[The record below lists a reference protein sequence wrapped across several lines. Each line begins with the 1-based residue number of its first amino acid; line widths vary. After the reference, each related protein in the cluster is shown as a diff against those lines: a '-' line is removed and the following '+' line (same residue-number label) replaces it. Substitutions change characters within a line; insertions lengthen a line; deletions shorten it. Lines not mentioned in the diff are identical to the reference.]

1 MTGLTTAFLA
11 LCAITLNGLTGE
23 NLKVRAH
30 FDANNVRVGDPM
42 TLSIDFT
49 GNADYSDIHPPKIG
63 NIVDRKIWRIYDS
76 GAKTQTFRDGRRL
89 TYRVRP
95 LKEGIWRFP
104 ALEFAYQR
112 EGVGET
118 VVSSLPIPVH
128 VKPGTQ
134 AALAGLE
141 SEGEDGFQMPDG
153 IVIGLKETVDDDS
166 LFKWRKACRN
176 PKAEEFAKFP
186 YTEARL
192 NEAACLTLAGNWSGA
207 LKIYSRLEW
216 LTGQTPTIERGII
229 AALSRK
235 NDGVAELP
243 VWRSVLRPV
252 LRYDWRGRVAII
264 LAALAGFSLVMWASG
279 RIIRSLASIVI
290 VLLLLLPTRVGAQ
303 DMFEAIERMHR
314 EMDEHMQK
322 MLNQGMGTSIT
333 INNMR
338 QEPVDIKA
346 YVSLDKAD
354 VQVGDAFRYI
364 VSVEAPKS
372 YQLGQMRFTPSEAFG
387 MTVLGNIE
395 TMIDGKSVNTNNV
408 VKRFAIPVRYDVP
421 FKGHVSFRIE
431 GMISST
437 RQVGGRGRM
446 SSFSFS
452 QNFSVDSSKV
462 YLAVK
467 PLPGENQPKDFLG
480 AVGTDFKLAMHVD
493 SLKVETNDVIRVFTE
508 LSFRGYVPPLEGE
521 TERNE
526 MSVVRERYFVADG
539 AMKIN
544 DETFTYYDAGEKK
557 YNVLTVRGP
566 KLEYHTPDEGGAE
579 TVAVNSNENG
589 AIVLRFA
596 PSEAAAVV
604 ATVHGGMQV
613 ESCGEWVRL
622 DDGSHAGWARKEDV
636 K

>member
-49 GNADYSDIHPPKIG
+49 GNADYSDIHPPKIASA
-63 NIVDRKIWRIYDS
+63 VDRKIWRVYDS

-95 LKEGIWRFP
+95 LKEGLWYFP
-104 ALEFAYQR
+104 ALELAYKG
-112 EGVGET
+112 EGGE
-118 VVSSLPIPVH
+118 VIVSSLPIPVH

-153 IVIGLKETVDDDS
+153 IVIGLKKKVDDDS

-186 YTEARL
+186 YPEARL

-207 LKIYSRLEW
+207 LKIYSKLEW

-235 NDGVAELP
+235 NEGVAELP
-243 VWRSVLRPV
+243 VWRSVMRPV
-252 LRYDWRGRVAII
+252 LRYDWRGRAAII
-264 LAALAGFSLVMWASG
+264 LAVLAGFSLVMWASG
-279 RIIRSLASIVI
+279 RIIRSVASIAF
-290 VLLLLLPTRVGAQ
+290 VLLLLLPAKVVAQ

-338 QEPVDIKA
+338 QEPVEIKA

-354 VQVGDAFRYI
+354 VQVGDAFRYV

-372 YQLGQMRFTPSEAFG
+372 HQLGQMRFTPSEAFG

-395 TMIDGKSVNTNNV
+395 TMTDGKSANTNNV

-421 FKGHVSFRIE
+421 FKGHVSFRIN
-431 GMISST
+431 GMVSSS
-437 RQVGGRGRM
+437 RQIGSRGRM

-452 QNFSVDSSKV
+452 QNFSVDSGKV
-462 YLAVK
+462 YLEVK
-467 PLPGENQPKDFLG
+467 PLPGENQPKDFSG
-480 AVGTDFKLAMHVD
+480 AVGTDFRLAMRAD

-521 TERNE
+521 TERSD

-539 AMKIN
+539 AEKIN
-544 DETFTYYDAGEKK
+544 DETFSYYDASEKK
-557 YNVLTVRGP
+557 YKSLTVKGP
-566 KLEYHTPDEGGAE
+566 KLEYHSPVVDNVE
-579 TVAVNSNENG
+579 TVAVNSNESG

-604 ATVHGGMQV
+604 ATVHDGV
-613 ESCGEWVRL
+613 RVDSYGEWVRL
-622 DDGSHAGWARKEDV
+622 DDGTHAGWVRKEDV

>member
-1 MTGLTTAFLA
+1 MTGLTTTFLA

-49 GNADYSDIHPPKIG
+49 GNADYSDIHPPKIAG
-63 NIVDRKIWRIYDS
+63 VVDRKIWRIYDS

-95 LKEGIWRFP
+95 LKEGLWYFP
-104 ALEFAYQR
+104 ALEFAYKG
-112 EGVGET
+112 EGGE
-118 VVSSLPIPVH
+118 VIVSSLPIPVH

-153 IVIGLKETVDDDS
+153 IVIGLKERIDDDS

-186 YTEARL
+186 YPEARL
-192 NEAACLTLAGNWSGA
+192 NEAACMTLAGNWSGA
-207 LKIYSRLEW
+207 LKIYSKLEW
-216 LTGQTPTIERGII
+216 LTGQTPTIERGIV

-235 NDGVAELP
+235 NEGVAELP
-243 VWRSVLRPV
+243 VWRSVMRPV
-252 LRYDWRGRVAII
+252 LRYDWRGRAAII

-279 RIIRSLASIVI
+279 RIIRSVASIAF

-314 EMDEHMQK
+314 EMDEHMQQ

-338 QEPVDIKA
+338 QEPVEIKA

-354 VQVGDAFRYI
+354 VQVGDAFRYV
-364 VSVEAPKS
+364 VSVETPKS
-372 YQLGQMRFTPSEAFG
+372 HQLGQMRFTPSEAFG

-395 TMIDGKSVNTNNV
+395 TMTDGKSANTNNV

-421 FKGHVSFRIE
+421 FKGHVSFRIN
-431 GMISST
+431 GMVSSS
-437 RQVGGRGRM
+437 RQIGSRGRM

-452 QNFSVDSSKV
+452 QNFSVDSGKV
-462 YLAVK
+462 YLEVK
-467 PLPGENQPKDFLG
+467 PLPGENQPKDFSG
-480 AVGTDFKLAMHVD
+480 AVGTDFRLTMRAD

-521 TERNE
+521 TERSD
-526 MSVVRERYFVADG
+526 MSVVRELYFVADG
-539 AMKIN
+539 AEKIN
-544 DETFTYYDAGEKK
+544 DETFSYYDASEKK
-557 YNVLTVRGP
+557 YKSLTVKGP
-566 KLEYHTPDEGGAE
+566 KLEYHSPVVDNVE
-579 TVAVNSNENG
+579 TVAVNSNESG

-604 ATVHGGMQV
+604 ATVYDGV
-613 ESCGEWVRL
+613 RVDSYGEWVRL
-622 DDGSHAGWARKEDV
+622 DDGTHAGWVRKEDV